1 MQKAIFFISLFLLV
15 IFMSFVPFGK
25 KESFINFFG
34 VDFTQK
40 NDGTP
45 PQLNSK
51 NATLPVTQPY
61 APNLAEMGVGNIL
74 PGPESPDSLPTAPY
88 GNMSKAVPTP
98 YRDPTVEP
106 AKYIRILGVKEDLQ
120 AFFAFQAGSLE
131 DSSDP
136 SIQMPLTRAR
146 ADVGELVD
154 IQSVLERN
162 PVLPSRMTNKQLDDI
177 QSNLRYLQSILRD
190 LEASGA
196 VGPTPTG
203 VEGFS
208 DSSSTTNTTNTK
220 PATLEQLKNFQQ
232 KVQVEIQRL
241 SASATTDPNITAR
254 VNTLTRILADVTDT
268 ITKLNSGFYTP
279 ETVPIYESDIEKAL
293 PVLGNPT
300 DPLST
305 ILSQYN
311 LPPAIASLFPDGLS
325 AQNTE
330 QAAQINNVVKGYMDQ
345 IFEGTS
351 WGIDLNVKYD
361 SPRAEKIYGQN
372 HINLEVGVPGL
383 AELSGLSG
391 LSEMDAE
398 TLFLNYQQAGQQ
410 KQGQQWQQGA
420 YDSSYDQGLPGNS
433 SRIIPPPVAGGFDW
447 RQRAAEITDQVKKR
461 GIDPL
466 LFGAMPTNT
475 EVSDAFNWKGYTNM
489 FCNRLAANYDPG
501 VPQSVGCPS
510 PNWPGWKN

>member
-1 MQKAIFFISLFLLV
+1 MQKAIVFISLFLLV
-15 IFMSFVPFGK
+15 IFLSFVRVRK
-25 KESFINFFG
+25 NESFVNFFG
-34 VDFTQK
+34 VDFNLK

-61 APNLAEMGVGNIL
+61 APNLAQMGVGNIL
-74 PGPESPDSLPTAPY
+74 PGPSAPDSLPTAPY

-98 YRDPTVEP
+98 YKDPTVEP

-120 AFFAFQAGSLE
+120 AFFAFQAGPIE

-162 PVLPSRMTNKQLDDI
+162 PGLPSRMTNKQLEDI

-196 VGPTPTG
+196 VGPTPQG
-203 VEGFS
+203 VEGFTG
-208 DSSSTTNTTNTK
+208 SSATIQDTK
-220 PATLEQLKNFQQ
+220 PATLEQLLDFQE

-241 SASATTDPNITAR
+241 SASATTDPIITAR
-254 VNTLTRILADVTDT
+254 VSTLTRIAAELTDT
-268 ITKLNSGFYTP
+268 IAKVHSGFYTP
-279 ETVPIYESDIEKAL
+279 ETVPIYESDIVKAL
-293 PVLGNPT
+293 PILGNPT
-300 DPLST
+300 APLPT
-305 ILSQYN
+305 ILNTFN
-311 LPPAIASLFPDGLS
+311 LPPAIASLFPGGLS
-325 AQNTE
+325 PQNKE

-351 WGIDLNVKYD
+351 WGIGLNVKYD
-361 SPRAEKIYGQN
+361 SPRAEKIYGKN
-372 HINLEVGVPGL
+372 HVDLEVGVPGL
-383 AELSGLSG
+383 HGI
-391 LSEMDAE
+391 SEGPQSP
-398 TLFLNYQQAGQQ
+398 FYNYQENTHTGKAQQ
-410 KQGQQWQQGA
+410 RQIWDQGVS
-420 YDSSYDQGLPGNS
+420 DSSYDTGLPGNC
-433 SRIIPPPVAGGFDW
+433 SRNIPEIQAGGFDW
-447 RQRAAEITDQVKKR
+447 KQRALEITDQVKKR
-461 GIDPL
+461 GLDPL
-466 LFGAMPTNT
+466 LFGAMPSNT
-475 EVSDAFNWKGYTNM
+475 VVSESFNWKGYTNM